1 MAQKSLAHILSLSPH
16 DLCTPT
22 GEAISIKTLEVK
34 NLAKSVLLGLKH
46 CETKDLFSAH
56 AQIMTVNMN
65 VNGSLKL
72 SVVISW
78 K

>member
-1 MAQKSLAHILSLSPH
+1 M
-16 DLCTPT
+16 
-22 GEAISIKTLEVK
+22 EVK